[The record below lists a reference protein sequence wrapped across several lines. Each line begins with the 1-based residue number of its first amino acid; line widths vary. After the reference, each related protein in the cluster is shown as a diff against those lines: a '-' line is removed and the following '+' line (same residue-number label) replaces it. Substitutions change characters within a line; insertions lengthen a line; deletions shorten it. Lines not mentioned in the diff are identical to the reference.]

1 MDKNKI
7 KIIVG
12 AVVVVLV
19 LLVGSKMFIF
29 NKSGKTE
36 QKTEVIPTEI
46 LIPTVD
52 SSVKV
57 QLRSATAGRDV
68 TLSIVGVPNGTTSME
83 YSLSYNTAKQGIQ
96 GVIGTVNS
104 ADIKSKAYTK
114 DLTLG
119 TCSSG
124 TCVYHEVDGP
134 ISLSL
139 KFNGSYGEKI
149 FEKEFNL

>member
-1 MDKNKI
+1 MEKNKI
-7 KIIVG
+7 KIVVG
-12 AVVVVLV
+12 AMVLILV
-19 LLVGSKMFIF
+19 ILVGAKLFIF
-29 NKSGKTE
+29 NKAGQKE
-36 QKTEVIPTEI
+36 QKTEVLPTEV

-57 QLRSATAGRDV
+57 DLKSATAGRDV
-68 TLSIVGVPNGTTSME
+68 TLSIEGIPSGTKSME
-83 YSLSYNTAKQGIQ
+83 YSLSYNTVKQGIQ
-96 GVIGTVNS
+96 GVIGTVS
-104 ADIKSKAYTK
+104 STDIKGKSYSK

-139 KFNGSYGEKI
+139 KFSGSFGEKI
-149 FEKEFNL
+149 FEKDFNL